1 MRDLQTQM
9 SENKQKNDKFNNEEI
24 QLEQTNNNTL
34 DQQYQQREQLINE
47 HQKMIYERDDQINSH
62 MNVSIRLIIIMLQDP
77 NVITY
82 SKEEMKKTMNI

>member
-34 DQQYQQREQLINE
+34 DQ
-47 HQKMIYERDDQINSH
+47 
-62 MNVSIRLIIIMLQDP
+62 
-77 NVITY
+77 
-82 SKEEMKKTMNI
+82 

>member
-47 HQKMIYERDDQINSH
+47 HQKMIYERDAQINSH